1 MRRAMI
7 DLYGMSSP
15 NIRKVVI
22 LLEELG
28 LAYRSIHVA
37 VFRRAQFDPGFTAI
51 SPFGKVPVI
60 VDRDAGDLTVFESGA
75 ILTYLAEAYGDGAM
89 LPKSGPARY
98 AVLEWL
104 TAQVAMVG
112 PLLGQNNHFVL
123 LPEEAGS
130 YATNRYAEQARYIYR
145 VLDTRLASVPY
156 LAGADYSIA
165 DIATYPWG
173 LYVPKHGLGW
183 DDYPALKDWC
193 DRIAARPAVIKADAA
208 MAEFGKQDH
217 QDLVAASTREID
229 SFFWR
234 ETTGPAADF
243 SALT

>member
-1 MRRAMI
+1 MI

-37 VFRRAQFDPGFTAI
+37 VFRRAQFDPEFTRI

-60 VDRDAGDLTVFESGA
+60 VDRDADDLTVFESGA
-75 ILTYLAEAYGDGAM
+75 ILTYLAETYGNGAL
-89 LPKSGPARY
+89 LPTAGHARY

-123 LPEEAGS
+123 LTDQAGS
-130 YATNRYAEQARYIYR
+130 YAANRYAEQARYIYR
-145 VLDTRLASVPY
+145 VLDKRLSEASY
-156 LAGADYSIA
+156 LAGEAYSIA

-173 LYVPKHGLGW
+173 LYVPKHGLAW
-183 DDYPALKDWC
+183 DDYPALKQWC
-193 DRIAARPAVIKADAA
+193 DRLGARAAVIRADKA
-208 MAEFGKQDH
+208 MTEFGIKDH
-217 QDLVAASTREID
+217 ADLVAASSDEID

-234 ETTGPAADF
+234 EVTGPAADF
-243 SALT
+243 SALR

>member
-1 MRRAMI
+1 MI

-28 LAYRSIHVA
+28 LPYRSIHVA
-37 VFRRAQFDPGFTAI
+37 VFRRGQFDPDFTRI

-60 VDRDAGDLTVFESGA
+60 IDRDAGNLTVFESGA
-75 ILTYLAEAYGDGAM
+75 ILTYLAETYGDDEM
-89 LPKSGPARY
+89 LPRSGPARY

-123 LPEEAGS
+123 LPQEAGS
-130 YATNRYAEQARYIYR
+130 YAANRYAEQARYIYR
-145 VLDTRLASVPY
+145 VLDTRLASAPY
-156 LAGADYSIA
+156 LAGESYSIA

-173 LYVPKHGLGW
+173 LYVPKHGLSW
-183 DDYPALKDWC
+183 DDYPALKLWC
-193 DRIAARPAVIKADAA
+193 DRIGARPAVINADIE
-208 MAEFGKQDH
+208 MAEFGKKDH
-217 QDLVAASTREID
+217 ADLVVASRQELD

-234 ETTGPAADF
+234 ETAGPAADF
-243 SALT
+243 SALA

>member
-1 MRRAMI
+1 MI

-28 LAYRSIHVA
+28 LPYRPIHVA
-37 VFRRAQFDPGFTAI
+37 VFRRAQFDPAFTRI

-75 ILTYLAEAYGDGAM
+75 ILTYLAETYGDGAL
-89 LPKSGPARY
+89 LPPSGPARY

-123 LPEEAGS
+123 LPKEAGS
-130 YATNRYAEQARYIYR
+130 YAANRYAEQARYIYR
-145 VLDTRLASVPY
+145 VLDSRLAAVPY
-156 LAGADYSIA
+156 LAGEAYSIA
-165 DIATYPWG
+165 DIATYPCG
-173 LYVPKHGLGW
+173 LYVPKHGLSW
-183 DDYPALKDWC
+183 EDYPALKRWC
-193 DRIAARPAVIKADAA
+193 DRIGARPAAIRADAA
-208 MAEFGKQDH
+208 MSEFGARDH
-217 QDLVAASTREID
+217 QDLVAASTEEID

-234 ETTGPAADF
+234 EATGPAADF
-243 SALT
+243 SALA

>member
-1 MRRAMI
+1 MI

-37 VFRRAQFDPGFTAI
+37 VFRRAQFDPDFTRI
-51 SPFGKVPVI
+51 SPFGKVKSGS
-60 VDRDAGDLTVFESGA
+60 DHDTADLTVFESGA
-75 ILTYLAEAYGDGAM
+75 ILTYLAETYGDGAL
-89 LPKSGPARY
+89 LPRSGPARY

-123 LPEEAGS
+123 LPDQAGS
-130 YATNRYAEQARYIYR
+130 YAANRYAEQARYIYR
-145 VLDTRLASVPY
+145 VLDTRLASAPY
-156 LAGADYSIA
+156 LAGEGYSIA

-173 LYVPKHGLGW
+173 LYVPKHGLSW
-183 DDYPALKDWC
+183 DDYPALKQWC
-193 DRIAARPAVIKADAA
+193 DRIGSRPAVIGADTA

-217 QDLVAASTREID
+217 ADLVAASSHEID

-243 SALT
+243 SALA

>member
-1 MRRAMI
+1 MI

-28 LAYRSIHVA
+28 LPYRSIHVA
-37 VFRRAQFDPGFTAI
+37 VFRRAQFDPDFSRI

-60 VDRDAGDLTVFESGA
+60 IDRDAGNLTVFESGA
-75 ILTYLAEAYGDGAM
+75 ILTYLAETYGDDEM
-89 LPKSGPARY
+89 LPRSGPARY

-123 LPEEAGS
+123 LPQEAGS
-130 YATNRYAEQARYIYR
+130 YAASRYAEQARYIYR
-145 VLDTRLASVPY
+145 VLDTRLASAPY
-156 LAGADYSIA
+156 LAGESYSIA

-173 LYVPKHGLGW
+173 LYVPKHGLSW
-183 DDYPALKDWC
+183 DDYPALKLWC
-193 DRIAARPAVIKADAA
+193 DRIGARPAVINADIE
-208 MAEFGKQDH
+208 MAEFGKKDH
-217 QDLVAASTREID
+217 ADLVVASRQELD

-234 ETTGPAADF
+234 ETAGPAADF
-243 SALT
+243 SALA

>member
-1 MRRAMI
+1 MI

-22 LLEELG
+22 MLEELG

-37 VFRRAQFDPGFTAI
+37 VFRRAQFDPNFTRI

-60 VDRDAGDLTVFESGA
+60 VDRDADDLAVFESGA
-75 ILTYLAEAYGDGAM
+75 ILTYLAETYGDGSL
-89 LPKSGPARY
+89 LPAAGPARY

-123 LPEEAGS
+123 LPQEAGS
-130 YATNRYAEQARYIYR
+130 YAARRYAEQSRYIYR
-145 VLDTRLASVPY
+145 VLDQRLAASPY
-156 LAGADYSIA
+156 LAGDAYSIA
-165 DIATYPWG
+165 DVATYPWG
-173 LYVPKHGLGW
+173 LYVPKHGLSW
-183 DDYPALKDWC
+183 DDYPALKQWC
-193 DRIAARPAVIKADAA
+193 DRIGERPAVIRADAEMNA
-208 MAEFGKQDH
+208 FGAKDH
-217 QDLVAASTREID
+217 ADIVAASSAEID

-234 ETTGPAADF
+234 EETGPAADF

>member
-1 MRRAMI
+1 MI

-28 LAYRSIHVA
+28 LAYRPLHVA
-37 VFRRAQFDPGFTAI
+37 VFRRAQFDPAFTRI

-75 ILTYLAEAYGDGAM
+75 ILTYLAETYGDGAL
-89 LPKSGPARY
+89 LPKAGPARY

-104 TAQVAMVG
+104 TAQVAIVG

-123 LPEEAGS
+123 LPDQAGS
-130 YATNRYAEQARYIYR
+130 YAASRYAEQSRYVYR
-145 VLDTRLASVPY
+145 VLDSRLAAAPW
-156 LAGADYSIA
+156 LAGEAYSIA

-173 LYVPKHGLGW
+173 LYVPKHGLSW

-193 DRIAARPAVIKADAA
+193 DRIGARPAVAKADRA
-208 MAEFGKQDH
+208 MAEFGKKDH
-217 QDLVAASTREID
+217 ADLVAASTREID

-234 ETTGPAADF
+234 EDTGPTADF
-243 SALT
+243 SAIS

>member
-1 MRRAMI
+1 MI

-37 VFRRAQFDPGFTAI
+37 VFRRAQFDPDFTRI

-60 VDRDAGDLTVFESGA
+60 VDHDAADLTVFESGA
-75 ILTYLAEAYGDGAM
+75 ILTYLAETYGDGAL
-89 LPKSGPARY
+89 LPRSGPARY

-123 LPEEAGS
+123 LPDQAGS
-130 YATNRYAEQARYIYR
+130 YAANRYAEQARYIYR
-145 VLDTRLASVPY
+145 VLDTRLASAPY
-156 LAGADYSIA
+156 LAGEGYSIA
-165 DIATYPWG
+165 DIATYPWVARHEWHRVD
-173 LYVPKHGLGW
+173 LKEF
-183 DDYPALKDWC
+183 PAVKRWYDT
-193 DRIAARPAVIKADAA
+193 IGARPAVVRG
-208 MAEFGKQDH
+208 MA
-217 QDLVAASTREID
+217 VPPVVT
-229 SFFWR
+229 
-234 ETTGPAADF
+234 
-243 SALT
+243 

>member
-1 MRRAMI
+1 MI

-15 NIRKVVI
+15 NIRKVAI

-37 VFRRAQFDPGFTAI
+37 VFRRAQFDPAFTSI

-75 ILTYLAEAYGDGAM
+75 ILTYLAETYGDGAM

-130 YATNRYAEQARYIYR
+130 YAANRYAEQARYIYR
-145 VLDTRLASVPY
+145 VLDTRLAAAPY
-156 LAGADYSIA
+156 LAGEAYSIA

-173 LYVPKHGLGW
+173 LYVPKHGLDW
-183 DDYPALKDWC
+183 DDYPALKRWC
-193 DRIAARPAVIKADAA
+193 DRIGARPAVIRADVA
-208 MAEFGKQDH
+208 MSEFGARDH
-217 QDLVAASTREID
+217 QDLVAASTAEID

-243 SALT
+243 SALA

>member
-1 MRRAMI
+1 MI

-37 VFRRAQFDPGFTAI
+37 VFRRAQFDPDFTRI

-60 VDRDAGDLTVFESGA
+60 VDRDAGDLTIFESGA
-75 ILTYLAEAYGDGAM
+75 ILTYLAETYGDGAL
-89 LPKSGPARY
+89 LPKAGPARY

-123 LPEEAGS
+123 LPGESGS
-130 YATNRYAEQARYIYR
+130 YAAKRYAEQARYIYR
-145 VLDTRLASVPY
+145 VLDTRLASTPF
-156 LAGADYSIA
+156 LAGENYSIA

-173 LYVPKHGLGW
+173 IYVPKHGLSW
-183 DDYPALKDWC
+183 DDYPALKHWC
-193 DRIAARPAVIKADAA
+193 DRIGARPAAIRADRE
-208 MAEFGKQDH
+208 MTEFGRKDH
-217 QDLVAASTREID
+217 ADLVAASTHEID

-243 SALT
+243 SALA

>member
-1 MRRAMI
+1 MI

-28 LAYRSIHVA
+28 LPYRSIHVA
-37 VFRRAQFDPGFTAI
+37 VFRRAQFDPAFMKI

-75 ILTYLAEAYGDGAM
+75 ILTYLAETYGDGAM
-89 LPKSGPARY
+89 LPAAGAERY

-104 TAQVAMVG
+104 TAQIAIVG

-130 YATNRYAEQARYIYR
+130 YAAKRYAEQSRYVYR
-145 VLDTRLASVPY
+145 VLDDRLVASPY
-156 LAGADYSIA
+156 LAGDSYSIA

-173 LYVPKHGLGW
+173 LYVPKHGLSW
-183 DDYPALKDWC
+183 DDYPALKAWC
-193 DRIAARPAVIKADAA
+193 DRIGARPAVVRADAEMGA
-208 MAEFGKQDH
+208 FGVKDH
-217 QDLVAASTREID
+217 ADLMAASTREID

-234 ETTGPAADF
+234 EETGPAADL
-243 SALT
+243 SALV

>member
-1 MRRAMI
+1 MI

-28 LAYRSIHVA
+28 LPYRSIHVA
-37 VFRRAQFDPGFTAI
+37 VFRRAQFDPDFTRI

-60 VDRDAGDLTVFESGA
+60 VDRDADDLTVFESGA
-75 ILTYLAEAYGDGAM
+75 ILTYLAETYGDGAL
-89 LPKSGPARY
+89 LPAAGPARY

-104 TAQVAMVG
+104 TAQVATVG

-123 LPEEAGS
+123 LPEESGS
-130 YATNRYAEQARYIYR
+130 YAATRYAEQARYIYR
-145 VLDTRLASVPY
+145 VLDGRLTQSPY
-156 LAGADYSIA
+156 LAGEAYSIA

-173 LYVPKHGLGW
+173 LYVPKHGLSW

-193 DRIAARPAVIKADAA
+193 DRIGARPAVIKADAE
-208 MAEFGKQDH
+208 MAEFGKKDH
-217 QDLVAASTREID
+217 ADLVAASPHEID

-234 ETTGPAADF
+234 ETSGPAADF
-243 SALT
+243 SALA